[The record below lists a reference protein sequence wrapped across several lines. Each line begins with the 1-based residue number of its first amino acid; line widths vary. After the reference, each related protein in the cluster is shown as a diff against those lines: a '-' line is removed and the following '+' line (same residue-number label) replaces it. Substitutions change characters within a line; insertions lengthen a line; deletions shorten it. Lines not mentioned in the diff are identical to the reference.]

1 MKIKRICVFCGSSYG
16 HEEKYRKTA
25 IQLGQLFVSRNIG
38 LVYGGGD
45 VGLMGTIANTVY
57 DNGGEV
63 IGIIPRHLADRE
75 VAHKGISDL
84 RIVNT
89 MHERKALM
97 ESISDA
103 FIAMPGGFG
112 TIEEIFEIITW
123 AQLELHTKPCG
134 FLNINGFYDK
144 LFDFIN
150 TASLEGFIGKNNL
163 DLMLLDNSPEKL
175 LEKLSCYKAVKIDK
189 AKHAIEERQRSDKEN

>member
-16 HEEKYRKTA
+16 RGEIYRNTA
-25 IQLGQLFVSRNIG
+25 IQLGQLLVSQNIG

-57 DNGGEV
+57 DNGGNV
-63 IGIIPRHLADRE
+63 IGIIPRHLADKE

-84 RIVNT
+84 RVVNS

-97 ESISDA
+97 ENLSDA

-144 LFDFIN
+144 LFDFVN
-150 TASLEGFIGKNNL
+150 TASSEGFIGKNNL
-163 DLMLLDNSPEKL
+163 DLIQLDTNPEKL
-175 LEKLSCYKAVKIDK
+175 LEKLSCYRAVKLDK
-189 AKHAIEERQRSDKEN
+189 AGHAIEERLRYSKDN